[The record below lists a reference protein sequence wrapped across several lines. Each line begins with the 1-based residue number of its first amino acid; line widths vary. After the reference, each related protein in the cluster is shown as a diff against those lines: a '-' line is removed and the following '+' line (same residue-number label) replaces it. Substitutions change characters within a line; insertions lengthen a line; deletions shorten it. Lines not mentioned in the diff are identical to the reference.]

1 MSQSVTYSV
10 SQSLSGRVANK
21 RNDIRLIDVHT
32 PTNQLIDRFNERF
45 AGERE
50 QRMCVVCQER
60 EKTTLLM
67 PCRHLCLCSGCAA
80 RTELKSCPL
89 CRCDIV
95 DRIPVYS

>member
-67 PCRHLCLCSGCAA
+67 PTAA
-80 RTELKSCPL
+80 TSASAPAALPARNSRAALSAAA
-89 CRCDIV
+89 I
-95 DRIPVYS
+95 S